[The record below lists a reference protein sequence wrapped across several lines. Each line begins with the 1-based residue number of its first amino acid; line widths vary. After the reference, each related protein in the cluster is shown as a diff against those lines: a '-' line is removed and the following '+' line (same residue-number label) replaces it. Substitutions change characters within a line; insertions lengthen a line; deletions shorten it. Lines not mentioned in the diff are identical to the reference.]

1 MLLPVQLCRAFLLIR
16 VMYLKKVISLKKV
29 VRFKKV
35 IVMLLLS
42 GLLTACVTGLIAQAG
57 TQVLLAILKP
67 LVGLDPNSNG
77 LFQQP
82 IIKNRMQ
89 GFLGDN
95 YEPVMQLLMTAN
107 ELQEE
112 GPLFYVIS
120 RYTPVPELAEKA
132 GFVWNSETNQMA
144 VMLVTGGSPTVI
156 AERILI
162 KQANQKI
169 AEAVP
174 EWPVELQTILDE
186 EALKKSAAEAAG
198 KAAAKALG
206 VDPALLQ
213 KTPAQIA
220 EEQLEAELQNELQK
234 ELQTEQHP

>member
-1 MLLPVQLCRAFLLIR
+1 MQ
-16 VMYLKKVISLKKV
+16 LKKKV
-29 VRFKKV
+29 LVV
-35 IVMLLLS
+35 LLS
-42 GLLTACVTGLIAQAG
+42 CLLTACFATLITQAG

-82 IIKNRMQ
+82 IIKDRMQ
-89 GFLGDN
+89 GFLGDK

-112 GPLFYVIS
+112 GPLFYVVS

-132 GFVWNSETNQMA
+132 GFVWNSDTNQMA
-144 VMLVTGGSPTVI
+144 VMLLTGGSPEVI
-156 AERILI
+156 VERVLVN
-162 KQANQKI
+162 QANQKI

-174 EWPVELQTILDE
+174 VWPVELQTLLDE
-186 EALKKSAAEAAG
+186 DALKKKAAEAAS
-198 KAAAKALG
+198 AAALNAVG
-206 VDPALLQ
+206 VDPALMQ

-220 EEQLEAELQNELQK
+220 EEQLEAALQA
-234 ELQTEQHP
+234 EQHP